1 VPQPAPAAEPAAD
14 APTDEEDAAARKVL
28 DAAAQRQGG
37 ASLAAPEGRLD
48 SFRLVFH
55 KVTIHR
61 TKENADGT
69 VTRNR
74 IDSESPGL
82 IVHWKGGQVKTE
94 WHLTGEKPVIR
105 GVMDRTK
112 SDGTRAD
119 LAWLQDGTKT
129 TLLLGDQYAKDR
141 EEIERDRRIVRALL
155 QAAVLRSMLTDGSR
169 WKLVDDPAYAGTALR
184 RTPPAG
190 SDQPLRLTLWVDP
203 KSSDVTAAKLSP
215 NQPGESTMTYSLDY
229 HADLP
234 KVKDGVLRF
243 PFHFRVREQRVA
255 EQEPMDVME
264 AWASEASFNDV
275 PDAEFKP
282 PKN

>member
-1 VPQPAPAAEPAAD
+1 
-14 APTDEEDAAARKVL
+14 
-28 DAAAQRQGG
+28 
-37 ASLAAPEGRLD
+37 
-48 SFRLVFH
+48 
-55 KVTIHR
+55 
-61 TKENADGT
+61 
-69 VTRNR
+69 
-74 IDSESPGL
+74 
-82 IVHWKGGQVKTE
+82 
-94 WHLTGEKPVIR
+94 
-105 GVMDRTK
+105 
-112 SDGTRAD
+112 
-119 LAWLQDGTKT
+119 
-129 TLLLGDQYAKDR
+129 
-141 EEIERDRRIVRALL
+141 
-155 QAAVLRSMLTDGSR
+155 MLTDGSR